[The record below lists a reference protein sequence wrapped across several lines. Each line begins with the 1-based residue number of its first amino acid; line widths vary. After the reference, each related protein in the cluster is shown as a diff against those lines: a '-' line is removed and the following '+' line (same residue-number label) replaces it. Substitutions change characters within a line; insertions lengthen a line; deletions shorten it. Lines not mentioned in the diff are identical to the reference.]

1 MVTHVSEVLIVS
13 RSRTFCNKGF
23 EIIDSFLLS
32 IVCEKS
38 IPMRNDKLSM
48 RLYNCE
54 NILLCSKIKKITK
67 ISKHHSIVNKE
78 TWRERGGNGLC

>member
-32 IVCEKS
+32 IVLREIDS
-38 IPMRNDKLSM
+38 IRNDKLSM

-54 NILLCSKIKKITK
+54 NILLCSKI
-67 ISKHHSIVNKE
+67 
-78 TWRERGGNGLC
+78 

>member
-23 EIIDSFLLS
+23 EIIMF
-32 IVCEKS
+32 CEKS
-38 IPMRNDKLSM
+38 TPMRNDKLSM

-54 NILLCSKIKKITK
+54 NILLCSKI
-67 ISKHHSIVNKE
+67 
-78 TWRERGGNGLC
+78 